1 MLIKK
6 SSAKNRPRFLV
17 FLLWNVVRFFSLFT
31 QGLNK
36 MESREGLK
44 EMFCNFGEKHIRFPP
59 QAGNIMLLK
68 FLTYAYCVAS
78 WRLVRFRWHEFSISS
93 LAKVLQNFRIL
104 PFFSTFSGVKSVT
117 EFTCAI
123 LSSFPWFDKNK
134 NLSPLLHIF
143 GSSRFKNLQCVK

>member
-6 SSAKNRPRFLV
+6 SSAKNRQGFLV

-78 WRLVRFRWHEFSISS
+78 WHEGFVGTNSLSALSQKFS
-93 LAKVLQNFRIL
+93 RIL
-104 PFFSTFSGVKSVT
+104 ESCPFLALLAVWNRWQSLRAQFFQVFHGLTRTKT
-117 EFTCAI
+117 
-123 LSSFPWFDKNK
+123 
-134 NLSPLLHIF
+134 SPRFCIF
-143 GSSRFKNLQCVK
+143 LVPVALKTRNA